1 MDGVWGNWSEVTR
14 LPSSLGL
21 KAGRSALDRLTGK
34 LVIVLDQEGAQLE
47 VLRGE
52 AASRALAEAGR

>member
-1 MDGVWGNWSEVTR
+1 MGDWSKVTR
-14 LPSSLGL
+14 LHTSLGL
-21 KAGRSALDRLTGK
+21 KTGRSTLDRLTGK
-34 LVIVLDQEGAQLE
+34 LAIVLDQEGAQLE